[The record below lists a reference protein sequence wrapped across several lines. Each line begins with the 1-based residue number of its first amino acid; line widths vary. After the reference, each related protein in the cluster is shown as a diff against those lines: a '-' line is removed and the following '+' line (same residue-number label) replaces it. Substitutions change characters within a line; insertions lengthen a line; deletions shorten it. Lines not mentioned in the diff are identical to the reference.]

1 MTLKTKRWLFF
12 HLSHAFIF
20 LMVALPGSVAMAQS
34 IWHLGVRAGYDRVW
48 HETVQDVRAME
59 GECGAFTTGRGHGVS
74 AALVGEVDLL
84 PWLRGTARLA
94 YAPLGGRLSTY
105 CDNGIIVPTGG
116 DNEFE
121 PLLRE
126 YTKDVRL
133 DMALLELGAK
143 FSPFDLPVFV
153 SGAISV
159 GLPLFAASWEQ
170 EERIVAPEGA
180 LFPGFVRSRSNG
192 AGDFTDTQLRTAIVG
207 GIGYAITLHEG
218 VEFSPELLY
227 SYPLSDATTGYDWKI
242 SSVSAG
248 ASLTWRFERSEETPP
263 PAAPVPPPPP
273 PVPEPP
279 VARIGTTMDAEI
291 DITETFV
298 TETFPLLPYVFFEEN
313 SADLPRKYR
322 TMNARNT
329 AAFTES
335 GLPRRTMAIYYH
347 LLDIIGRRLR
357 LHPDIRINLIGS
369 TDDKDVE
376 RGNSGLALRR
386 AETVRDYFT
395 GVWNIDEDRISV
407 STQKLPQM
415 PSSQVYAEGDE
426 ENRRV
431 EIQSDSD
438 EIFRPVVHENL
449 SEYDISPPVMEI
461 ALGAESA
468 TTVARWSMTVTHGSD
483 TVASFGTDGAPPASL
498 RWQLDDL
505 LAARVQGEDELTA
518 TLTVTDAQG
527 LHAASSIEIPVHKK
541 QNSYEVGRLSLIVF
555 DFDRSDILPHNRR
568 MIRRFVAQAIKPTS
582 SVDITGSTDRLGEAD
597 HNQELSTARANNVKA
612 ILLEENPAY
621 RHLSARGIGEA
632 PDLYDNDL
640 PEGRFYC
647 RTVAVEVKTPIE

>member
-1 MTLKTKRWLFF
+1 MKRRSCF
-12 HLSHAFIF
+12 HLSLCFIF
-20 LMVALPGSVAMAQS
+20 LIVALPDSVATAQS
-34 IWHLGVRAGYDRVW
+34 VWHLGVRAGYDRVW

-133 DMALLELGAK
+133 DYALLELGFK
-143 FSPFDLPVFV
+143 YMPLETSVFL
-153 SGAISV
+153 SGAVSV

-207 GIGYAITLHEG
+207 GIGYAITLHES

-248 ASLTWRFERSEETPP
+248 ASLTWRIEKKEELPSPP
-263 PAAPVPPPPP
+263 EPVPPPPP
-273 PVPEPP
+273 PAPEPP

-298 TETFPLLPYVFFEEN
+298 TETFPLLPYVFFAQN
-313 SADLPRKYR
+313 SARLPDKYR
-322 TMNARNT
+322 TMTARNT

-335 GLPRRTMAIYYH
+335 GLPRKTMAIYYH
-347 LLDIIGRRLR
+347 LLDIVGRRLR
-357 LHPDIRINLIGS
+357 LHPDIRITLLGS
-369 TDDKDVE
+369 TDDKDAE
-376 RGNSGLALRR
+376 RGNTALARSR
-386 AETVRDYFT
+386 AETVKEYFT
-395 GVWNIDEDRISV
+395 GVWGIASDRIAV

-415 PSSQVYAEGDE
+415 PSSLVYAEGDE

-431 EIQSDSD
+431 EIISDSD
-438 EIFRPVVHENL
+438 EIFRPVLHENL
-449 SEYDISPPVMEI
+449 SEYDISPPVMEL
-461 ALGAESA
+461 ALGADAS
-468 TTVARWSMTVTHGSD
+468 TSVAQWSMTVRHGD
-483 TVASFGTDGAPPASL
+483 ETVASFGAAGAPPTTL

-505 LAARVQGEDELTA
+505 LAARVRGEDVLTA
-518 TLTVTDAQG
+518 TLTVTDARG
-527 LHAASSIEIPVHKK
+527 LRDASSIEIPVHKK

-568 MIRRFVAQAIKPTS
+568 MIRRFVAEAIKPTS
-582 SVDITGSTDRLGEAD
+582 SVEITGSTDRLGEAE
-597 HNQELSTARANNVKA
+597 HNQELSAARADNVKA
-612 ILLEENPAY
+612 ILLEENPVY

-632 PDLYDNDL
+632 PELYDNDL

-647 RTVAVEVKTPIE
+647 RTVAVEVKTPI